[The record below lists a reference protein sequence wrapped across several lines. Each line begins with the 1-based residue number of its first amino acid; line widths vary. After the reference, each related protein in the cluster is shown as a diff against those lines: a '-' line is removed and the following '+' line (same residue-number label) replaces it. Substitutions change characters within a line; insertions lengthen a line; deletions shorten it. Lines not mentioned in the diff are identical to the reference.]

1 MKLLIM
7 NYRKITHLSS
17 SSVFISSQKKECEKG
32 LQKKEKQRFMYTGKL
47 FAHTHH
53 NHLLTI
59 YLLCVVYNFYL
70 CVKMTVYSPSVHFV
84 PSKQWKSPWF
94 VWGKRNFILPWQFEI
109 SAFLFPS
116 SSGVIWA
123 LVIANLYLYGGSG
136 HLWQYFLWSW
146 LQTWCLLRL

>member
-47 FAHTHH
+47 FGHTHH

-59 YLLCVVYNFYL
+59 YLIFY
-70 CVKMTVYSPSVHFV
+70 VSSITFISV
-84 PSKQWKSPWF
+84 
-94 VWGKRNFILPWQFEI
+94 
-109 SAFLFPS
+109 
-116 SSGVIWA
+116 
-123 LVIANLYLYGGSG
+123 
-136 HLWQYFLWSW
+136 
-146 LQTWCLLRL
+146 